1 VRDRAQLRAALD
13 AVGLGAATGDA
24 EGAAF
29 SEPLAHAV
37 QLYLAMSAAGLVVLQ
52 FEDLIGMTDPV
63 NVPGTSHE
71 HANWQRK
78 VTADIEDALGRDS
91 TLRLFADVRRARAS

>member
-1 VRDRAQLRAALD
+1 
-13 AVGLGAATGDA
+13 
-24 EGAAF
+24 
-29 SEPLAHAV
+29 
-37 QLYLAMSAAGLVVLQ
+37 VLQ

-78 VTADIEDALGRDS
+78 VTADIEDAFGRES
-91 TLRLFADVRRARAS
+91 SLRLFADVRQARAS

>member
-1 VRDRAQLRAALD
+1 
-13 AVGLGAATGDA
+13 VGLGNA
-24 EGAAF
+24 EGDDGESAF
-29 SEPLAHAV
+29 SEALAHAV
-37 QLYLAMSAAGLVVLQ
+37 QLYLAKSTAGLVVLQ

-78 VTADIEDALGRDS
+78 VTTDIEDALGRES
-91 TLRLFADVRRARAS
+91 TLRLFADVRQARAS